1 MMDLDRQN
9 QDCAQ
14 VPRANHPHAT
24 TQRPDQSLEPDR
36 DCAMIRRDRVAFVG
50 PDERR
55 KVRAMGDDI
64 EVLDQFLGD
73 VDFPIS
79 WANDEEKG
87 LFWFFDDL
95 HCPQPLSPMYF
106 DIGGWWLT
114 CDHMFRRFGTPF
126 ASDWIA
132 KNINGYLYTA
142 AIAAKPGT
150 SVEGVELGNR
160 YAPRTPVDDLRYST
174 RIGSYLDAVLPTY
187 GANFADWWAERLVPE
202 MVKNF
207 EYLEE
212 RIERWEDI
220 SLMEWATIL
229 EDAIDIH
236 DRHWKI
242 HWMLN
247 FSQLSATLALQA
259 AVDELKEDIDPG
271 LLGRLQNSASDRNWD
286 SIEALWK
293 MKGEVQRDE
302 QLTTIFSRETG
313 GDILAALQ
321 SSERGQG
328 FIDEN
333 LRPYQAE
340 FGWHAVWSHEF
351 VYPTR
356 YEQPEPILEVVK
368 GYVESDYNYPAA
380 VAELKAG
387 LEADAEE
394 LLDGLEGEALE
405 RMKLAH
411 ETNARMAPLTPDHHF
426 YIDQGTNAHVRLVLI
441 CIGRHLVK
449 LGAIGEPNNV
459 MFLKYNELRYLIA
472 DPQEFEVREL
482 ISQRQDDR
490 EDSYELR
497 PRDWVGTATEEA
509 LAFPYLSLWGFPER
523 LHRDQSAATDRVE
536 GIAASAGVVEGVARV
551 VLSPEQF
558 DQVQIGEILVCQMT
572 NPAWVTLFTKISG
585 LVSDAGGAAS
595 HPAVLSR
602 EFGIPAVIGTSVAT
616 QKIKTGDRLRV
627 NGSTGIVEI
636 LPDDYVA
643 IARPASDLLTS

>member
-1 MMDLDRQN
+1 VGDSEF
-9 QDCAQ
+9 
-14 VPRANHPHAT
+14 PR
-24 TQRPDQSLEPDR
+24 
-36 DCAMIRRDRVAFVG
+36 
-50 PDERR
+50 
-55 KVRAMGDDI
+55 
-64 EVLDQFLGD
+64 QFLGD
-73 VDFPIS
+73 DDFPVE
-79 WANDEEKG
+79 WASEEEKG

-142 AIAAKPGT
+142 AIPASPGT
-150 SVEGVELGNR
+150 KVEGVELGNR
-160 YAPRTPVDDLRYST
+160 YAPRTPVDDPEYAG

-187 GANFADWWAERLVPE
+187 GANFADWWADRLVPE
-202 MVKNF
+202 MVRNF

-212 RIERWEDI
+212 RIERWEEI
-220 SLMEWATIL
+220 PLMEWATIL
-229 EDAIDIH
+229 EDALDIH

-259 AVDELKEDIDPG
+259 AADELKDDVDPS
-271 LLGRLQNSASDRNWD
+271 LLGRLQNSAHDRNWD
-286 SIEALWK
+286 SIEALWR
-293 MKGEVQRDE
+293 MKGEVGADDE
-302 QLTTIFSRETG
+302 LAAIFSRETG

-321 SSERGQG
+321 GSERGRR
-328 FIDEN
+328 FVDER
-333 LRPYQAE
+333 LRPYQKE

-356 YEQPEPILEVVK
+356 YEQAEPILEVIK
-368 GYVESDYNYPAA
+368 GYVDTDYDYPAA
-380 VAELKAG
+380 IAV
-387 LEADAEE
+387 LEADLAAAAEE

-405 RMKLAH
+405 RMRLAH

-441 CIGRHLVK
+441 CIGRHLVAE
-449 LGAIGEPNNV
+449 GAIGEPNDV
-459 MFLKYNELRYLIA
+459 IFLKYNELRYLMA
-472 DPQEFEVREL
+472 DPAGFAVRAL
-482 ISQRQDDR
+482 ISNRRDER
-490 EDSYELR
+490 EDAYEVR

-509 LAFPYLSLWGFPER
+509 LAFPYLPLWGFPER
-523 LHRDQSAATDRVE
+523 LDRDHSAPADRVE
-536 GIAASAGVVEGVARV
+536 GLAASAGVIEGVARV
-551 VLSPEQF
+551 VLSPEEF
-558 DQVQIGEILVCQMT
+558 DQVERGEILVCQMT
-572 NPAWVTLFTKISG
+572 NPAWVTLFTRISG

-616 QKIKTGDRLRV
+616 QKIKTGDLLRV
-627 NGSTGIVEI
+627 NGSTGVVEI
-636 LPDDYVA
+636 LPEGYEAPVT
-643 IARPASDLLTS
+643 PVSDLLTS

>member
-1 MMDLDRQN
+1 
-9 QDCAQ
+9 
-14 VPRANHPHAT
+14 
-24 TQRPDQSLEPDR
+24 
-36 DCAMIRRDRVAFVG
+36 
-50 PDERR
+50 
-55 KVRAMGDDI
+55 MGEDSKI
-64 EVLDQFLGD
+64 LKQFLGD
-73 VDFPIS
+73 TDFPIDWS
-79 WANDEEKG
+79 SEEEKG

-142 AIAAKPGT
+142 AIPARPGT
-150 SVEGVELGNR
+150 TVEGVELGSR
-160 YAPRTPVDDLRYST
+160 YAPRTPVDDPEYANK
-174 RIGSYLDAVLPTY
+174 IGSYLDAVLPTY
-187 GANFADWWAERLVPE
+187 GAHFADWWAERLVPE

-220 SLMEWATIL
+220 PLMEWATIL
-229 EDAIDIH
+229 EDALDIH

-259 AVDELKEDIDPG
+259 AAAELRANVDPSVV
-271 LLGRLQNSASDRNWD
+271 GRLQNSARDRNWD
-286 SIEALWK
+286 SIEALWR
-293 MKGEVQRDE
+293 MKGEVKEDQE
-302 QLTTIFSRETG
+302 LSALFSRETG
-313 GDILAALQ
+313 VDILAALRAD
-321 SSERGQG
+321 ERGRR
-328 FIDEN
+328 FIEER
-333 LRPYQAE
+333 LRPYQKE

-351 VYPTR
+351 VFPSR
-356 YEQPEPILEVVK
+356 YEQPEPILETIK
-368 GYVESDYNYPAA
+368 GYVETDYDYPAA
-380 VAELKAG
+380 IDALKAD
-387 LEADAEE
+387 LEGATTE
-394 LLDGLEGEALE
+394 LLDGLEGESLE
-405 RMKLAH
+405 RMRLVLQ
-411 ETNARMAPLTPDHHF
+411 TNARMAPLTPDHHF

-441 CIGRHLVK
+441 CIGRHLVAR
-449 LGAIGEPNNV
+449 GAIGDPNDV
-459 MFLKYNELRYLIA
+459 MFLKYNELRYLMG
-472 DPQEFEVREL
+472 DPEGFEVRGL
-482 ISQRQDDR
+482 ISDR
-490 EDSYELR
+490 RDEREEAYEIR

-523 LHRDQSAATDRVE
+523 LHRDHAAAEDRVE
-536 GIAASAGVVEGVARV
+536 GLAASAGVIEGVARV

-558 DQVQIGEILVCQMT
+558 DQVEPGEILVCQMT

-616 QKIKTGDRLRV
+616 QKIKTGQRLRV

-636 LPDDYVA
+636 LPDGYVA
-643 IARPASDLLTS
+643 REAPASDLLRS